1 MGRSFLYKGIGKTF
15 VCKYFACNRT
25 VCSRIVSGLITGS
38 LLMGLYGCG
47 ATENTTVSDT
57 QKQESSQED
66 LEPVTF
72 TFYNAD
78 GMEDTWTDPVAQKI
92 TEKTGV
98 TLKIDY
104 PADASDNR
112 IALMVATGEYP
123 DLVFAK
129 GDAPTLI
136 QNDAL
141 IDMSDLIDEYGP
153 NIKNC
158 MEMST
163 KICVIPVMI
172 HLFTSYA
179 VTRCRKKHW
188 KHQGQPSSSGR
199 YCRKTGIRYHIH

>member
-1 MGRSFLYKGIGKTF
+1 MA
-15 VCKYFACNRT
+15 V
-25 VCSRIVSGLITGS
+25 VP
-38 LLMGLYGCG
+38 
-47 ATENTTVSDT
+47 
-57 QKQESSQED
+57 QKIQLFQHTKAGEQSED

-98 TLKIDY
+98 TLKMDY

-123 DLVFAK
+123 DFVFAK
-129 GDAPTLI
+129 GCSTLI

-158 MEMST
+158 MEMSV
-163 KICVIPVMI
+163 KSA
-172 HLFTSYA
+172 LF
-179 VTRCRKKHW
+179 
-188 KHQGQPSSSGR
+188 Q
-199 YCRKTGIRYHIH
+199 